1 MELLGFVAGLASVWL
16 YTREN
21 PLAWPAGI
29 VNSGAWAALFWESR
43 LFLDAGLQL
52 VFVGIGA
59 WGWWQWLRGGP
70 GDAPLRVRR
79 AGGREAAALAAVA
92 AAGTGVLWWAM
103 TTQDDAMPFWD
114 AATTTGSLVAQYL
127 LGRKVIGTWRWWI
140 AVDVAYVGIYAAQEL
155 YLTAA
160 LQPVFIVLC
169 MLGLRSWR
177 VSRRDP
183 GPVPP
188 GTARATGVAAGA
200 GGSPSSSASPSR
212 RTAAT
217 SSSSTRPRSWPTASR
232 SSSAP
237 GRTTPSRPAPAR
249 R

>member
-1 MELLGFVAGLASVWL
+1 MVSVNAMEIVGFVAGLASVWL

-29 VNSGAWAALFWESR
+29 LNSGAWAALFWDAR

-52 VFVGIGA
+52 VFVGIGV

-70 GDAPLRVRR
+70 GETELRVRR
-79 AGGREAAALAAVA
+79 TGGREAVALAAMA

-114 AATTTGSLVAQYL
+114 AATTTCSLIAQYL
-127 LGRKVIGTWRWWI
+127 LGRKVIGTWWWWI

-160 LQPVFIVLC
+160 LQPVFVVLC
-169 MLGLRSWR
+169 VLGLRSWR
-177 VSRRDP
+177 ASLREAER
-183 GPVPP
+183 VP
-188 GTARATGVAAGA
+188 AEAAVV
-200 GGSPSSSASPSR
+200 
-212 RTAAT
+212 
-217 SSSSTRPRSWPTASR
+217 
-232 SSSAP
+232 
-237 GRTTPSRPAPAR
+237 PA
-249 R
+249 